1 MEKLAEQAKI
11 ELLYTDEARVSVNP
25 CIPYGWQFRDEDVF
39 MPAAQGGGINCFALL
54 SRNNE
59 CHFRTLRESITA
71 EFIFEEFE
79 QLSMRLTNLTV
90 VVLDNAPVHTAK
102 LIKGR
107 REVWEQRGLYLFY
120 LPRYSPHLN
129 IVEILWRKL
138 KYEWLSAKDYE
149 TDEGL
154 YYRVWQ
160 VLGAIGNSLRINF
173 SSFNLV

>member
-1 MEKLAEQAKI
+1 MAERAEI
-11 ELLYTDEARVSVNP
+11 ELLYTDAARVSVNP
-25 CIPYGWQFRDEDVF
+25 CIPYGWQFKDEDVF
-39 MPAAQGGGINCFALL
+39 MPSTQGGGINCFALL
-54 SRNNE
+54 SRNNN
-59 CHFRTLRESITA
+59 CYFRTTRLSITA

-79 QLSMRLTNLTV
+79 QLSRRIKALTV

-102 LIKGR
+102 LIKKR
-107 REVWEQRGLYLFY
+107 REVWEARGLYLFY
-120 LPRYSPHLN
+120 LPRYAPHLN

-154 YYRVWQ
+154 YYQVWK

-173 SSFNLV
+173 SSFGLL